1 MKSGK
6 NVRYLTQL
14 ALLTALMLVMANTF
28 LGYIRVGLLTM
39 SLMTVPLAIGAMLCG
54 PAAGAWLG
62 FVFGMTSFFNAV
74 NGTGGLTAYAF
85 QYSPVLCF
93 LMCVGARVLCG
104 LLVGLLYRA
113 FVRLLPGRD
122 WRLIA
127 AAAAGL
133 TALYLLNTGL
143 MAIVTY
149 WGHTLGIAI
158 ETEMRRRA
166 FDHLQRLSFS
176 FYDEQ
181 KTGRLIARV
190 TKDLEDIG
198 EVAHHGP
205 EDLFIAV
212 MTFLGAFAAPRG
224 EAATRRPGNS
234 GPNPT
239 AHFAGVGGHLSC
251 QQTCR

>member
-62 FVFGMTSFFNAV
+62 FVFGMTSFFIAV

-122 WRLIA
+122 KLCCVLG
-127 AAAAGL
+127 GL
-133 TALYLLNTGL
+133 CAPLLNTLLFMGS
-143 MAIVTY
+143 MV
-149 WGHTLGIAI
+149 
-158 ETEMRRRA
+158 A
-166 FDHLQRLSFS
+166 F
-176 FYDEQ
+176 FYNMDFVQ
-181 KTGRLIARV
+181 AQ
-190 TKDLEDIG
+190 
-198 EVAHHGP
+198 VAK
-205 EDLFIAV
+205 
-212 MTFLGAFAAPRG
+212 LGAANPLMFVILSVGLQGALEAVICTVVAAAVTIPLKKFL
-224 EAATRRPGNS
+224 
-234 GPNPT
+234 
-239 AHFAGVGGHLSC
+239 HD
-251 QQTCR
+251 

>member
-14 ALLTALMLVMANTF
+14 ALLTALMLVMANTC
-28 LGYIRVGLLTM
+28 LGYIRV

-93 LMCVGARVLCG
+93 LMCVGALVLCG

-122 WRLIA
+122 KLCCVLG
-127 AAAAGL
+127 GL
-133 TALYLLNTGL
+133 CAPLLNTLQFMGSK
-143 MAIVTY
+143 V
-149 WGHTLGIAI
+149 
-158 ETEMRRRA
+158 A
-166 FDHLQRLSFS
+166 FF
-176 FYDEQ
+176 
-181 KTGRLIARV
+181 
-190 TKDLEDIG
+190 
-198 EVAHHGP
+198 
-205 EDLFIAV
+205 
-212 MTFLGAFAAPRG
+212 
-224 EAATRRPGNS
+224 
-234 GPNPT
+234 
-239 AHFAGVGGHLSC
+239 
-251 QQTCR
+251 